1 MRNKLKRNHIFQL
14 FLSILIIILLGFV
27 SSRLFFR
34 LDLTEDKRYSIH
46 ESTKKTLENL
56 DDIIF
61 VKVYLSGDLPSAF
74 KELNSS
80 VLEMLE
86 EFRAYAG
93 ANIQYEFINPAES
106 EDEKQRNDIARQLIR
121 KGLNPRTIRVEG
133 KDGYDTKYLF
143 PGAVIVYRQEEVVLN
158 FIDEEAGT
166 KGGNLE
172 RLVNHAQSKLEYN
185 FLNKFREA
193 IQVFPKKVGFL
204 HGHGE
209 LPRIDV
215 LSLARSLDE
224 MYTVEVIEPQER
236 VYALRDTLSLK
247 FDALII
253 AKPRNHFSEKEK
265 YIVDQYIMHGGRVLW
280 LVDYVDVSMDS
291 LSYSSTTN
299 ALSLHRKL
307 NINDMLFNYGV
318 RINTGIVQ
326 DLRAAPIPVNTGAPG
341 GKSQFTPTPWVYF
354 PVLVSKSNHP
364 ITKNT
369 GPIRTEFINTID
381 LVGDNP
387 NVKSTVLLKTSEY
400 SRVVSTPALIDLSII
415 NEKPEP
421 RYYQAGEQDVGV
433 LLEGTFPSVFRNRL
447 VDDFTNMRQFRFKE
461 VSRETKMIVVAD
473 GDIAKN
479 AVVTRENSKQNL
491 PLGADKW
498 FEDIFFSGNQAFLL
512 NAINYLTDDDDLVAL
527 RGRKLQLRLL
537 DRQKIRENKAMLRT
551 LNIGLPILIIL
562 VFAFV
567 FNLIRK
573 MKYGRK

>member
-1 MRNKLKRNHIFQL
+1 MRNKLKRNHILQL
-14 FLSILIIILLGFV
+14 LLSIFIIILLGFV

-34 LDLTEDKRYSIH
+34 LDLTEDNRYSIH
-46 ESTKKTLENL
+46 ESTQKTLENL

-61 VKVYLSGDLPSAF
+61 VKVYLGGDLPAAF
-74 KELNSS
+74 KELSSS
-80 VLEMLE
+80 VLEMLQ

-133 KDGYDTKYLF
+133 KDGYVTKYLF

-158 FIDEEAGT
+158 FIDDEAGT
-166 KGGNLE
+166 AGVSLE
-172 RLVNHAQSKLEYN
+172 NLVNDAQSKLEYN

-193 IQVFPKKVGFL
+193 VQIFPKKVGFL

-224 MYTVEVIEPQER
+224 MYTVEVIDPQER
-236 VYALRDTLSLK
+236 VYALRDTFALK

-253 AKPRNHFSEKEK
+253 AKPRNRFSEKEK

-291 LSYSSTTN
+291 LSYASTTN
-299 ALSLHRKL
+299 ALSLHREL

-341 GKSQFTPTPWVYF
+341 GKAQFTPTPWVYF
-354 PVLVSKSNHP
+354 PVIVPTNNHP

-381 LVGDNP
+381 LVGENP

-400 SRVVSTPALIDLSII
+400 SRVVSTPTLIDLSII

-421 RYYQAGEQDVGV
+421 RYYQAGEQDVAV

-447 VDDFTNMRQFRFKE
+447 VEDFTNMRQFRFKE
-461 VSRETKMIVVAD
+461 VSKETKMIVVAD

-479 AVVTRENSKQNL
+479 PVVTREDNKQNL

-498 FEDIFFSGNQAFLL
+498 FEDIFFGGNQAFLL
-512 NAINYLTDDDDLVAL
+512 NAINYLTDDNDLVAL